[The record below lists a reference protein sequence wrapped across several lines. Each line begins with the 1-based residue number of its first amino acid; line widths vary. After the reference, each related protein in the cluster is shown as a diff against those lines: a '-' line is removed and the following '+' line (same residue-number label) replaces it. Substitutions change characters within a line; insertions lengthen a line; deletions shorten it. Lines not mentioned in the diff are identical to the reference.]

1 MVSEQTKKQRIVVKV
16 GTSTL
21 THDNGTL
28 NFRNLESLA
37 RVLSD
42 LKNKGCEIVLVTS
55 GAIGIGIAKLG
66 MDQKP
71 SDLRYKQ
78 AVAAVGQCELMH
90 LYDKFFAEYG
100 HMVGQILLTRE
111 DVDQKARRKNLIN
124 TFQSLLELGVIP
136 IVNENDSVS
145 FEQIESGKNKV
156 FGDNDTL
163 SAMVAALCQA
173 DLLVFFSDIDGL
185 YDCDPREN
193 PQAVLIPV
201 VAEINDDLR
210 RSGGG
215 AGTKRGTGGMVTK
228 IAAAEIA
235 MKNGINMVITNG
247 SHPEA
252 LYDILEGKPVGTL
265 FRAPKN
271 IQAGGLS
278 L

>member
-1 MVSEQTKKQRIVVKV
+1 MNSWKNKKQRIVVKV

-21 THDNGTL
+21 THDNGNL
-28 NFRNLESLA
+28 NFRNLEALT

-42 LKNKGCEIVLVTS
+42 VKNKGCEVVLVTS

-66 MDQKP
+66 MDKKP
-71 SDLRYKQ
+71 TKLPYKQ

-90 LYDKFFAEYG
+90 LYDKFFGEYG
-100 HMVGQILLTRE
+100 HTVGQILLTRQ
-111 DVDQKARRKNLIN
+111 DVDQKARRQNLIN

-145 FEQIESGKNKV
+145 FEEIESGKNKV

-173 DLLVFFSDIDGL
+173 DLLVLFSDIDGL
-185 YDCDPREN
+185 YDSDPREN

-201 VAEINDDLR
+201 VDDINDDLR
-210 RSGGG
+210 SFGGG
-215 AGTKRGTGGMVTK
+215 AGTNLGTGGMATK
-228 IAAAEIA
+228 IIAAEIA
-235 MKNGINMVITNG
+235 MKNGIDMLITNG

-252 LYDILEGKPVGTL
+252 LYDILDGKPVGTL
-265 FRAPKN
+265 FRAQK
-271 IQAGGLS
+271 IQTGGLS